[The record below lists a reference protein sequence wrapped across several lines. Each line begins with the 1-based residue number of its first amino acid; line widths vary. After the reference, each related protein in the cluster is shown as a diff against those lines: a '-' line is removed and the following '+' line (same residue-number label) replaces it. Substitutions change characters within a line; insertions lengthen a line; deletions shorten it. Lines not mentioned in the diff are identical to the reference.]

1 MSLYT
6 VKQMAMRYP
15 AFTEDAFRKIIFNR
29 HKNGFYECIIR
40 VPGSTRILI
49 CEMSFLKWLRIYN
62 EGLDEC
68 TSTNGNE
75 AKPDK
80 SKTYNRPN
88 YEAFLNIEDQGI

>member
-1 MSLYT
+1 
-6 VKQMAMRYP
+6 
-15 AFTEDAFRKIIFNR
+15 
-29 HKNGFYECIIR
+29 
-40 VPGSTRILI
+40 
-49 CEMSFLKWLRIYN
+49 MSFLKWLRIYN